1 MALLSLASGG
11 YLYLTLK
18 GLTPSNLTPPT
29 LIALGIFNLAMVLG
43 LGTLVAW
50 RLVRLWAERRSGR
63 AGARLHSR
71 LVGTFSLVAV
81 VPTIL
86 VAVFAAVTLNL
97 GVESWFSSNVKTA
110 LYNAENVA
118 KIYMMDHAQGILND
132 AADIATKL
140 QSDPEIVD
148 WKEHRVHLNTLVDKL
163 REMTK
168 NHGLVGSF
176 VIDNDGKVLGS
187 AAKMQFSPK
196 LIPKPDDYV
205 DARAG
210 KIVIGG
216 IASDGIVDALVQL
229 TVFKDTPLKD
239 QYLLIVRRVDPKVF
253 AYYQR
258 TRNVVQVYK
267 ALEHSRSSVQL
278 IFAGLYAAVSLVV
291 LLAAIWLGLWAA
303 NRIVR
308 PISRLISAAERVSEG
323 DLKAQVFVDKGDDEL
338 ANLGHAFN
346 RMTEQ
351 LDGQR
356 GALIA
361 ANKQIDE
368 RRRFTETVLAGVSAG
383 VIGVDADGKI
393 TIINR
398 AAARLLNA
406 APDELEGEHYAEA
419 VPELAALIRRAIQE
433 PVGRSSGEATVKR
446 GTTTRQLS
454 VQVTSEHGL
463 QSGGFVATFD
473 DITDL
478 VSAQRTAAWADIARR
493 IAHEI
498 KNPLTPIQL
507 SAERLKRKYLDVV
520 GDDKAVFEQCTNT
533 IIRQVGDIGR
543 MVDEFSSF
551 ARMPTP
557 TMRRECA
564 QELMSQPLFLQREAH
579 PEIAFETH
587 IPKDM
592 VYFEGDGRLISQ
604 ALTNIIKNA
613 TEGIASRVAAG
624 DDTPGKIAIAID
636 TTDSMIAFRVTD
648 NGIGLPAEHRHRL
661 TEPYVTTRAKGTG
674 LGLAIVRKVM
684 EDHGGEVLLEDAA
697 EDGKGARVSLV
708 LPLKQKIVRE
718 KGLTDEQ
725 TRIATRV

>member
-11 YLYLTLK
+11 YLYLALK
-18 GLTPSNLTPPT
+18 SLKPSDGTPPA
-29 LIALGIFNLAMVLG
+29 LIALGLINLTMVLC
-43 LGTLVAW
+43 LGTLIAW
-50 RLVRLWAERRSGR
+50 RLVRLWAEQRSGR
-63 AGARLHSR
+63 AGAKLHAR
-71 LVGTFSLVAV
+71 LVVTFSLVAV

-97 GVESWFSSNVKTA
+97 GVESWFSGHVKAA
-110 LYNAENVA
+110 LYGAENVA

-132 AADIATKL
+132 AAEIATKL

-148 WKEHRVHLNTLVDKL
+148 WKQSQVHLNVLVDKL

-176 VIDNDGKVLGS
+176 VIDNNGKVLGS
-187 AAKMQFSPK
+187 TAKMKFSPK
-196 LIPKPDDYV
+196 LIPKPDDFA

-229 TVFKDTPLKD
+229 TVFKDTALKD
-239 QYLLIVRRVDPKVF
+239 QYLLVVRRVDPKVF

-258 TRNVVQVYK
+258 TRNVVEDYK

-278 IFAGLYAAVSLVV
+278 IFAGLYAAVALVI
-291 LLAAIWLGLWAA
+291 LLAAMWLGLWAA
-303 NRIVR
+303 NRIVW

-323 DLKAQVFVDKGDDEL
+323 DLKAQVTIDRGDDEL
-338 ANLGHAFN
+338 STLGRAFN
-346 RMTEQ
+346 RMTQQ
-351 LDGQR
+351 LDAQR
-356 GALIA
+356 SALIT
-361 ANKQIDE
+361 ANQQNDE

-383 VIGVDADGKI
+383 VIGIDADGKI
-393 TIINR
+393 TIVNR

-406 APDELEGEHYAEA
+406 APEELEGRHYAEA
-419 VPELAALIRRAIQE
+419 VPELAVLIRRALSE
-433 PVGRSSGEATVKR
+433 PVGRASGEATIKR
-446 GTTTRQLS
+446 AGSPRQLS
-454 VQVTSEHGL
+454 VQVTNE
-463 QSGGFVATFD
+463 SGHQDSGYVATFD

-478 VSAQRTAAWADIARR
+478 VSAQRTAAWADVARR

-507 SAERLKRKYLDVV
+507 SAERLKRKYLDRI
-520 GDDKAVFEQCTNT
+520 GEDSQVFEQCTNT

-557 TMRRECA
+557 VMRRECA
-564 QELMSQPLFLQREAH
+564 QEMLSQPLFLQREAH
-579 PEIAFETH
+579 PEITFESRL
-587 IPKDM
+587 PKDM
-592 VYFEGDGRLISQ
+592 VYVECDGRLLSQ

-613 TEGIASRVAAG
+613 TEGIASRIAQG
-624 DDTPGKIAIAID
+624 DDAPGKIAVAIE
-636 TTDSMIAFRVTD
+636 TTDSQIAFRVTD
-648 NGIGLPAEHRHRL
+648 NGIGLPAEQRHRL

-684 EDHGGEVLLEDAA
+684 EDHGGEILLEDAA
-697 EDGKGARVSLV
+697 EDGRGARVSLV
-708 LPLKQKIVRE
+708 LPLKQRNLRE

-725 TRIATRV
+725 TRIASRV